1 MLVTC
6 GKLSPC
12 DFTQSTTIVNNS
24 KSFFPLLLFISL
36 SISTLC
42 VLLAKSITTGL
53 SSSFTGL
60 LGSIEVI
67 VLPNCCKYNILEFS
81 SKALNHIIPSTPFT
95 CSPSFALFI
104 TIINFVLSEF
114 LLSNPSNCLSFS
126 LSL

>member
-67 VLPNCCKYNILEFS
+67 ALPNCCKYNILEFS

-104 TIINFVLSEF
+104 TIINFVFSEF
-114 LLSNPSNCLSFS
+114 SISNSSNCLSFS
-126 LSL
+126 LLL